1 MLKLKFQR
9 LHETVVND
17 VNAASIM
24 DFLFGRGVIGNDD
37 MRTQED
43 SLQRRR
49 SLLASLHNS
58 AHPQAFVQLYLAI
71 KKERHLQWLVDRIDK
86 YTDQSVISLVQQMY
100 ISEKKGYDLFLK
112 HQYRINQLIYRYSA

>member
-9 LHETVVND
+9 LHETMVSD

-24 DFLFGRGVIGNDD
+24 DFLFGRGVIGNED

-58 AHPQAFVQLYLAI
+58 GHPQAFVQLYLAI
-71 KKERHLQWLVDRIDK
+71 KKQSHLQWLVDIIDR
-86 YTDQSVISLVQQMY
+86 YTDQSVISLVRQMY
-100 ISEKKGYDLFLK
+100 ISEPTGFDLFLK
-112 HQYRINQLIYRYSA
+112 HQYRGTTC

>member
-9 LHETVVND
+9 LHETMVSD

-24 DFLFGRGVIGNDD
+24 DFLFGRGVIGNED

-58 AHPQAFVQLYLAI
+58 GHPQAFVQLYLAI
-71 KKERHLQWLVDRIDK
+71 KKQSHLQWLVDIIDR
-86 YTDQSVISLVQQMY
+86 YTDQSVISLVRQMY
-100 ISEKKGYDLFLK
+100 ISEPTGFALFLK
-112 HQYRINQLIYRYSA
+112 HQYRGTTC